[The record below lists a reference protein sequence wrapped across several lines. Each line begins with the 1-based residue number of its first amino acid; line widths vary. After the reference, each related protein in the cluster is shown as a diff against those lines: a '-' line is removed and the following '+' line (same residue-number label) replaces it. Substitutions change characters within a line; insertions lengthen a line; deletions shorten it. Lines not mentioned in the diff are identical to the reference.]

1 MSINK
6 IRNIA
11 IIAHVDHGKTTLV
24 DQILNTATTDLKI
37 NENVSR
43 VMDSNDLEKER
54 GITIFSKNC
63 SINYDGYTINIV
75 DTPGHS
81 DFGGEVERILNM
93 VDGVLILVDAVDGPM
108 PQTRFVT
115 EKALK
120 RGFTPIVVVNKCDR
134 PEARPNWVV
143 DQTFDLFYKLGA
155 SEKQLDFKVFFSS
168 AIKGWC
174 SVLPTLEKKEDF
186 RLLIDQIILNIPSPK
201 FVEKDDFILQVSS
214 IDYSN
219 FLGRLV
225 IGKVIS
231 GQIKENQEV
240 LLFNE
245 DNKIE
250 GKHKVTQIQKF
261 YGLDKIKADFATSGE
276 IVILAGLDKATIG
289 TTIGDI
295 NLIKGL
301 TKIAIDPPTMT
312 MEFYVNDS
320 PLSGKDGKFVTSR
333 QIFERLS
340 KELLT
345 DVSIR
350 IETSEEKDFFIVYG
364 RGELHFS
371 ILVERMRRE
380 GFELSIGKPR
390 ALTKIINGETFEP
403 IEILTTEIQ
412 EDYQGVIIEEI
423 GYRKGELLEIS
434 NSHANRVTLVFKI
447 PTRGM
452 IGFQSLFATLTK
464 GTGIFSNVF
473 HDYEKS
479 KGDIKIRKSGFLV
492 SNENGKAVAYAIW
505 KLQDRGRFFIS
516 PGDDVYEGM
525 IIGLN
530 NKDNELNVN
539 PIKTK
544 QLTNVRASGKDDS
557 ILLTPPIQIT
567 LEKAI
572 EQIGNDDLI
581 EITPKVIRLR
591 KKTLLQNMRK
601 RAS

>member
-120 RGFTPIVVVNKCDR
+120 RGFTPIVIVNKCDR

-174 SVLPTLEKKEDF
+174 SVLPTLEKKDDF

-245 DNKIE
+245 ANKIE

-261 YGLDKIKADFATSGE
+261 YGLDKIKTDFATIGE

-295 NLIKGL
+295 SLNKGL

-350 IETSEEKDFFIVYG
+350 IETSEEKDFFIVFG

-423 GYRKGELLEIS
+423 GYRKGELLEIT
-434 NSHANRVTLVFKI
+434 NAHANRVTLVFKI